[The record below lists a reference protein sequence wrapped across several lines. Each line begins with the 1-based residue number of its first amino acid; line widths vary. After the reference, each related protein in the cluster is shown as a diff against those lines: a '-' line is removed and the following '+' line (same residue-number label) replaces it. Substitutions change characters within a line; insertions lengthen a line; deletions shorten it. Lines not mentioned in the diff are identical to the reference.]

1 MTKYDLYK
9 SITLF
14 LLYQVPE
21 NTSASDVE
29 IYKVWRNMSGNFLV
43 DDTFVASLLEYVH
56 AKKHEDRNVM
66 KALAQIDGFM
76 LFTFWKQRENAL
88 LNQILRYI
96 RIIRSVRFMIFYS
109 G

>member
-29 IYKVWRNMSGNFLV
+29 IYKVWRNMS
-43 DDTFVASLLEYVH
+43 
-56 AKKHEDRNVM
+56 
-66 KALAQIDGFM
+66 
-76 LFTFWKQRENAL
+76 
-88 LNQILRYI
+88 
-96 RIIRSVRFMIFYS
+96 
-109 G
+109 

>member
-29 IYKVWRNMSGNFLV
+29 IYIAPIHTMANRWM
-43 DDTFVASLLEYVH
+43 
-56 AKKHEDRNVM
+56 M
-66 KALAQIDGFM
+66 
-76 LFTFWKQRENAL
+76 
-88 LNQILRYI
+88 
-96 RIIRSVRFMIFYS
+96 
-109 G
+109 

>member
-66 KALAQIDGFM
+66 KALAQIDGFISNFN
-76 LFTFWKQRENAL
+76 LLTNPTIYFNLIPSSKPTNRYLLREF
-88 LNQILRYI
+88 I
-96 RIIRSVRFMIFYS
+96 
-109 G
+109 

>member
-56 AKKHEDRNVM
+56 ANPVQKHPILATANGKYPSPHHPAIDRM
-66 KALAQIDGFM
+66 RCIPDL
-76 LFTFWKQRENAL
+76 
-88 LNQILRYI
+88 
-96 RIIRSVRFMIFYS
+96 FYS
-109 G
+109 HSLRL

>member
-29 IYKVWRNMSGNFLV
+29 IYKVCL
-43 DDTFVASLLEYVH
+43 TF
-56 AKKHEDRNVM
+56 
-66 KALAQIDGFM
+66 
-76 LFTFWKQRENAL
+76 KQHH
-88 LNQILRYI
+88 
-96 RIIRSVRFMIFYS
+96 
-109 G
+109 

>member
-43 DDTFVASLLEYVH
+43 DDTFVAST
-56 AKKHEDRNVM
+56 
-66 KALAQIDGFM
+66 IC
-76 LFTFWKQRENAL
+76 
-88 LNQILRYI
+88 
-96 RIIRSVRFMIFYS
+96 SS
-109 G
+109 

>member
-43 DDTFVASLLEYVH
+43 DDTFVTSLLEYVH

-66 KALAQIDGFM
+66 KALAQIDGFIS
-76 LFTFWKQRENAL
+76 N
-88 LNQILRYI
+88 
-96 RIIRSVRFMIFYS
+96 
-109 G
+109 

>member
-43 DDTFVASLLEYVH
+43 DDTFVAYTASS
-56 AKKHEDRNVM
+56 AKHC
-66 KALAQIDGFM
+66 
-76 LFTFWKQRENAL
+76 
-88 LNQILRYI
+88 
-96 RIIRSVRFMIFYS
+96 
-109 G
+109 

>member
-1 MTKYDLYK
+1 MPCFCSATFFFGWIDNL
-9 SITLF
+9 IFF

-66 KALAQIDGFM
+66 KALAQIDGFIS
-76 LFTFWKQRENAL
+76 N
-88 LNQILRYI
+88 
-96 RIIRSVRFMIFYS
+96 
-109 G
+109 

>member
-56 AKKHEDRNVM
+56 AKK
-66 KALAQIDGFM
+66 LWQI
-76 LFTFWKQRENAL
+76 
-88 LNQILRYI
+88 
-96 RIIRSVRFMIFYS
+96 IIRVTRGKWRQQKSRF
-109 G
+109 